1 MTFKL
6 GTTKWLSSQTFHNVS
21 MECFPHHVT
30 MAEVG
35 TTNEGPTKRAQDIS
49 SLPWGRRGQEQQSI
63 WEAKLCIAPSRA
75 RNLQGPGQEQR
86 TVAAYQKEGG
96 NLCTP
101 DSRANRGNCSRSEF
115 PAYGILSTYMG
126 LEVSGIQEGGT
137 MLSQEQGH
145 SPTPALHCTDEG

>member
-49 SLPWGRRGQEQQSI
+49 SLPWGRRGQEQQRASG
-63 WEAKLCIAPSRA
+63 KPSYASPHPGPETCRDLG
-75 RNLQGPGQEQR
+75 RNNGR
-86 TVAAYQKEGG
+86 
-96 NLCTP
+96 
-101 DSRANRGNCSRSEF
+101 
-115 PAYGILSTYMG
+115 
-126 LEVSGIQEGGT
+126 
-137 MLSQEQGH
+137 
-145 SPTPALHCTDEG
+145 